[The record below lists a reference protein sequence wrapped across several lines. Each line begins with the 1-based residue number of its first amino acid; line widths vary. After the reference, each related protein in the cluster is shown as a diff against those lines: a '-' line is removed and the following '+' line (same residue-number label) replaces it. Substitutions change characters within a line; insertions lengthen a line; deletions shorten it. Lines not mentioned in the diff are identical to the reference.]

1 MFNGFGVL
9 LAATTIFTGCS
20 SDNLDNS
27 GSSQLSKLQEESFKD
42 EPDQVLSRTATGNFV
57 GGENF
62 SHADFI
68 KTTKQLANNA
78 LLSCRRCPFEVLL
91 TPFRNL
97 TEHLLNTIFAT
108 V

>member
-1 MFNGFGVL
+1 MFNGLGVL
-9 LAATTIFTGCS
+9 LVATTIFTGCS

-27 GSSQLSKLQEESFKD
+27 GSSQSSKLQEESFKD

-57 GGENF
+57 GGKKKL
-62 SHADFI
+62 HADFI

-78 LLSCRRCPFEVLL
+78 LLACKRCPFEVLL

-97 TEHLLNTIFAT
+97 TEHL
-108 V
+108 

>member
-1 MFNGFGVL
+1 MFNGSGVL

-57 GGENF
+57 GGKKITCWF
-62 SHADFI
+62 YKDHQTA
-68 KTTKQLANNA
+68 
-78 LLSCRRCPFEVLL
+78 C
-91 TPFRNL
+91 
-97 TEHLLNTIFAT
+97 
-108 V
+108 